1 MSLAAATVTTAYE
14 QRSSLITEHDAY
26 LFREGTHFRLYDKL
40 GAHVVAGADGSEATQ
55 FALWAPNAT
64 EVSVIGDFNRWD
76 PEAQSLAVRGDGSGI
91 WEGQIPAQLHGERYK
106 YRVRSRC
113 HDYVAD
119 KGDPFALCWEV
130 PPKTASIVWHLDY
143 GWGDRYWMETR
154 HKANALD
161 APMAIYEVHLGSWRR
176 VPEEANRPL
185 YYRELADRLTDYVKT
200 MGFTHV
206 EFLPITE
213 HPFYGS
219 WGYQCTG
226 YFAPTSRYGSPQD
239 FMYLVDQLHQNG
251 IGVILDW
258 VGSHFPNDAHG
269 LAYFDGT
276 YLYEHADPKRGFHP
290 EWGSCIFN
298 YARHE
303 VRAFLIS
310 SALFWLDKY
319 HIDALRVDAVA
330 SMLYLDYGRKPGEW
344 VPNVLG
350 GREDLDAISFIRT
363 LNDAVYQHHP
373 DAQAIAEESTAWP
386 LVSRPTCLGGLGFG
400 MKWNMGWMH
409 DTLRYFSHD
418 PLFRKYH
425 HGDLN
430 FSIWYAFHENFLLPL
445 SHDEVVYGKG
455 SLLGKMPGDDRQR
468 LANLRLLLGYLY
480 AHPGKKLLFMGGE
493 LGQWEEW
500 NHEASLSWHLL
511 ERPAHRGIQGWVADL
526 NRFYRLEPAL
536 WQLDFHPETFEWIDS
551 SDWEQ
556 SVVSFLR
563 KGKGV
568 NDLVLVVCNFT
579 PVPRLNYRI
588 GVPRAGF
595 WREVLNSDAGNY
607 GGSGYG
613 NLGGAEASPLP
624 AHGRYHSLSL
634 ILPPLAVLFFRWEAY
649 PPRTRGASGMEG
661 LCV

>member
-1 MSLAAATVTTAYE
+1 
-14 QRSSLITEHDAY
+14 
-26 LFREGTHFRLYDKL
+26 
-40 GAHVVAGADGSEATQ
+40 
-55 FALWAPNAT
+55 
-64 EVSVIGDFNRWD
+64 
-76 PEAQSLAVRGDGSGI
+76 
-91 WEGQIPAQLHGERYK
+91 
-106 YRVRSRC
+106 
-113 HDYVAD
+113 
-119 KGDPFALCWEV
+119 
-130 PPKTASIVWHLDY
+130 
-143 GWGDRYWMETR
+143 
-154 HKANALD
+154 
-161 APMAIYEVHLGSWRR
+161 
-176 VPEEANRPL
+176 
-185 YYRELADRLTDYVKT
+185 
-200 MGFTHV
+200 
-206 EFLPITE
+206 
-213 HPFYGS
+213 
-219 WGYQCTG
+219 
-226 YFAPTSRYGSPQD
+226 
-239 FMYLVDQLHQNG
+239 
-251 IGVILDW
+251 
-258 VGSHFPNDAHG
+258 
-269 LAYFDGT
+269 
-276 YLYEHADPKRGFHP
+276 
-290 EWGSCIFN
+290 

-344 VPNVLG
+344 VPNALG

-363 LNDAVYQHHP
+363 LNDAVYRHHP

-409 DTLRYFSHD
+409 DTLRYFSLD

-445 SHDEVVYGKG
+445 SHDEVVYGKR

-511 ERPAHRGIQGWVADL
+511 ELPAHRGIQGWVADL
-526 NRFYRLEPAL
+526 NRFYRSEPAL
-536 WQLDFHPETFEWIDS
+536 WQLDFHPETFEWIDF

-556 SVVSFLR
+556 CVVSFLR

-588 GVPRAGF
+588 GVPHAGF
-595 WREVLNSDAGNY
+595 WREVLNSDAGSY
-607 GGSGYG
+607 GGGGYG
-613 NLGGAEASPLP
+613 NLGGTEASPLP

-634 ILPPLAVLFFRWEAY
+634 TLPPLAVLFFRWEAH
-649 PPRTRGASGMEG
+649 PARTCDAGGIEG
-661 LCV
+661 